1 MASPV
6 ITQRIK
12 DITGSEVAAY
22 HQLSGGCVS
31 DVKRADLRD
40 GRKLVIKQGG
50 EANLEIEGR
59 MLDYLGTHSPIPFP
73 AVLHAEPGLLIMH
86 FIENDGHMNG
96 QVQSDLAVLLAS
108 QHQVTQGRF
117 GLSFDTLIGG
127 LEQPNPLTVDWITFF
142 RDHRLLYMAQQ
153 AANCGRLP
161 GHFLSRIEILSAKLG
176 GLLPSGCKPSL
187 LHGDL
192 WGGNILCQQGKIA
205 GLVDPAVYFGDREIE
220 LSFGTLFGDLTPA
233 FFDRYSEIFPILPGF
248 FEERR
253 ELYKLYPL
261 LVHVRLFGGSYV
273 GSVDRILARFGV

>member
-1 MASPV
+1 M

-40 GRKLVIKQGG
+40 GRKLVIKQGS

-96 QVQSDLAVLLAS
+96 QVQSDLAVLLAR

-117 GLSFDTLIGG
+117 GLSFDTLIGR
-127 LEQPNPLTVDWITFF
+127 L
-142 RDHRLLYMAQQ
+142 DHL
-153 AANCGRLP
+153 
-161 GHFLSRIEILSAKLG
+161 LSRSPSA
-176 GLLPSGCKPSL
+176 
-187 LHGDL
+187 LHG
-192 WGGNILCQQGKIA
+192 
-205 GLVDPAVYFGDREIE
+205 PASSKLR
-220 LSFGTLFGDLTPA
+220 TTARA
-233 FFDRYSEIFPILPGF
+233 FFITDRNP
-248 FEERR
+248 
-253 ELYKLYPL
+253 
-261 LVHVRLFGGSYV
+261 V
-273 GSVDRILARFGV
+273 GQTW